1 MEQLRT
7 RQSDNGMGWRDGPIG
22 PCLWAVQGHGGQI
35 AAALPGGSG
44 EDQHSAA

>member
-7 RQSDNGMGWRDGPIG
+7 RQSDNGMGWRDGPG
-22 PCLWAVQGHGGQI
+22 LWAVQGHGGQI